1 MMNASLHIST
11 VYFGVLLSVIL
22 KVLPCVVILL
32 AFALRGLALK
42 LSCATTRLRC
52 DRLILWNKASLL
64 VVTLTPGS

>member
-1 MMNASLHIST
+1 MMNASLHIFT
-11 VYFGVLLSVIL
+11 VYFDVLLSLIL
-22 KVLPCVVILL
+22 KVLPCVILL
-32 AFALRGLALK
+32 AFALRGLALT